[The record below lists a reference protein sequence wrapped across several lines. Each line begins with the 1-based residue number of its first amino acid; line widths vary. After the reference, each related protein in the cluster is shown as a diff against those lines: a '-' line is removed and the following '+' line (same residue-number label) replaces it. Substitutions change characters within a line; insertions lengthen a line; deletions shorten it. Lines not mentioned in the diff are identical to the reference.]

1 VGPPGLEP
9 GTKVN
14 SQWLFF
20 SHWPVQTVRAGARF
34 AANQYTVC
42 NQLLFALRNRKNPIN
57 PAQMTKAVCS
67 KAEELL
73 CLIWLSPGA
82 MP

>member
-1 VGPPGLEP
+1 MGPPGLEP

-20 SHWPVQTVRAGARF
+20 SHLPVQKVRAGARF
-34 AANQYTVC
+34 ATNQYTVC
-42 NQLLFALRNRKNPIN
+42 NQPLFALRNRKNPIN
-57 PAQMTKAVCS
+57 PALMTKTVCS
-67 KAEELL
+67 KPEVLL